1 MLASRSW
8 WCLLSLAATCV
19 PAGCGNDSGPAG
31 PLEEEEISPD
41 AVLVTGTVTTPSG
54 NRVSQVNVRLF
65 GVYGD
70 TLAPSYDALAV
81 DTTDATGAFLVE
93 HADCHTYPRFFLDL
107 EIGCFPIGL
116 REVGCGAWEF
126 DFVWNPPG
134 ELRIPP
140 PCLMTAER
148 RLGSSPALVGRSANL
163 APFTPPSTPPW
174 DPSGPPS
181 GRG

>member
-8 WCLLSLAATCV
+8 WCLLPLAASCV
-19 PAGCGNDSGPAG
+19 LAGCGNGSGPAG
-31 PLEEEEISPD
+31 PLEEEEISAD
-41 AVLVTGTVTTPSG
+41 AVIVTGTVTTPSG

-70 TLAPSYDALAV
+70 SLNPSYDALAV

-93 HADCHTYPRFFLDL
+93 YADCHAYPRFFLDL

-134 ELRIPP
+134 ELLTPP
-140 PCLMTAER
+140 LCSTTGQGR
-148 RLGSSPALVGRSANL
+148 TGSSLALIGNRA
-163 APFTPPSTPPW
+163 TPTSSTPLQRLHWIRPG
-174 DPSGPPS
+174 GP
-181 GRG
+181 